1 MRENSRCT
9 CADPVKSG
17 VEGFAE
23 WMERSCYFG
32 KLSGRHERME
42 GRGYPFV
49 GACHDLA
56 TPPSLINEVPA
67 ISPMA
72 GRENT

>member
-1 MRENSRCT
+1 M
-9 CADPVKSG
+9 DG
-17 VEGFAE
+17 
-23 WMERSCYFG
+23 WMERRCYFG

-56 TPPSLINEVPA
+56 TPSRLINEVAA

-72 GRENT
+72 ARENT